1 MTVYGFSFV
10 LLHFSRGLKGDS
22 TPSFAYTNLL
32 LFFFCFFGIL
42 FSDNDMVIGNR
53 NRGKMERSS
62 VLKNRKLPQN
72 RHAQCKVIPNTTE
85 DSVKAKKSKEDRDQ
99 NESNLKGSKG
109 SVTAC
114 PMPRRQIRA
123 GKPAPKRT

>member
-1 MTVYGFSFV
+1 
-10 LLHFSRGLKGDS
+10 
-22 TPSFAYTNLL
+22 
-32 LFFFCFFGIL
+32 
-42 FSDNDMVIGNR
+42 MVIGNR

-85 DSVKAKKSKEDRDQ
+85 DSVKTKKSKEDRDQ